1 MTHGKEEKRVI
12 DYNQLITEKIEKL
25 QKQLSEEALIVDS
38 DGFVEGIQAESVEM
52 LVSEDQNVAHE
63 MPKDMNYEQEAR
75 NIIDGARAEADTILN
90 KALQEAEQMKQKV
103 FDEAKSEGYEQGKDQ
118 ALAEMQAMRNEIEY
132 ERVQLEQEYQ
142 EKMEKMEPE
151 LVEVILKVFSGVT
164 KVLAED
170 KKDMVLHLIN
180 NVMTKTEISRDF
192 IIRVSKDDYRFLLDN
207 KQKIYGAVSKD
218 GSVEIVED
226 PMLRHNECMIET
238 DGGVFDC
245 SFDIQLGNLINSI
258 KTLSYSDI
266 S

>member
-52 LVSEDQNVAHE
+52 LVSEDQNMVHE
-63 MPKDMNYEQEAR
+63 MPKDMDYEQEAR

-90 KALQEAEQMKQKV
+90 QALQEAEQMKQKV
-103 FDEAKSEGYEQGKDQ
+103 FDEAKSEGYEQGKGQ
-118 ALAEMQAMRNEIEY
+118 ALAEMQVMRNEIEHK
-132 ERVQLEQEYQ
+132 RVQLEQEYQ